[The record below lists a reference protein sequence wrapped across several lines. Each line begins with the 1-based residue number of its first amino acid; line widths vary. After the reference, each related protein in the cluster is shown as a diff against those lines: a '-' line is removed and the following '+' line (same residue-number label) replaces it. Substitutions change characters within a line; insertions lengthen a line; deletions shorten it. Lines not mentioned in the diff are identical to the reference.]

1 MITSMSKRMMRK
13 SFEKTL
19 YRYTKIPDHR
29 FNGNFGI
36 YVHVPFC
43 YSKCSFCPFYKQ
55 IFSEEGKREYLDAIL
70 KEIDGRD
77 INGQAKWLF
86 FGGGTPNT
94 LTIEELH
101 KILGRLKTKV
111 QLESVGIELLPVL
124 VSTEYL
130 DGLKRIG
137 FTKISIGVESFS
149 DTVIG
154 KTGRKV
160 DVHEHIKNVVEYAR
174 SIGLWVN
181 VDMMVGLPD
190 QDPNTF
196 RDDIEKTADIHPDQV
211 TIYPFM
217 VIRGIKASPGMPNR
231 KQFVL
236 IEEANDI
243 LKEHGYSRKSIWTF
257 ALGDDI
263 YDSSRDELV
272 EDYVGFGPAA
282 FSTYGAWKVVNPELE
297 VYVNNY
303 TNGRSMGF
311 IAPKTKASDDWRK
324 FARTIYDLK
333 SENGND
339 LPFNI
344 RFFNWILRITGH
356 SKHGNLT
363 EKGIIFSHEI
373 TKTVVES
380 LPYPIQNPDC
390 VENYEEYVSHK
401 KEYERIIQG

>member
-1 MITSMSKRMMRK
+1 MITSMSKRMMKR

-19 YRYTKIPDHR
+19 YRYTKIPDHL

-36 YVHVPFC
+36 YIHVPFC
-43 YSKCSFCPFYKQ
+43 YSKCSFCPFYKK
-55 IFSEEGKREYLDAIL
+55 IFSEERKRRYLDAIF

-77 INGQAKWLF
+77 ISGQAKWLF

-94 LTIEELH
+94 LTVKELGN
-101 KILGRLKTKV
+101 ILDRLRAKV
-111 QLESVGIELLPVL
+111 QLDSVGIELLPAL
-124 VSTEYL
+124 VTTEYL
-130 DGLKRIG
+130 KGLKRVG

-154 KTGRKV
+154 KTGRKIPV
-160 DVHEHIKNVVEYAR
+160 REHIEKVVKDAR

-190 QDPNTF
+190 QDSITF
-196 RDDIEKTADIHPDQV
+196 LTDIEKVSAIHPDQV

-217 VIRGIKASPGMPNR
+217 VIRGIKAKPGMPSSR
-231 KQFVL
+231 QFEL

-243 LKEHGYSRKSIWTF
+243 LENHEYARKGVWTF

-263 YDSSRDELV
+263 YDSSRDELI

-282 FSTYGAWKVVNPELE
+282 FSTYGDWKVVNPELE

-303 TNGRSMGF
+303 ANGRSMGF
-311 IAPKTKASDDWRK
+311 VAPKSKSTDDWRK
-324 FARTIYDLK
+324 FARTLYDLK

-339 LPFNI
+339 FPFNI
-344 RFFNWILRITGH
+344 KLFNWILRISGY
-356 SKHGNLT
+356 SKHGLLT
-363 EKGIIFSHEI
+363 RKGKIFAHEI

-380 LPYPIQNPDC
+380 LPFPVQNPGC
-390 VENYEEYVSHK
+390 VENYDEYVLHK
-401 KEYERIIQG
+401 RENEQAIRG